1 MKKSMLL
8 IPLVWL
14 FIVTLY
20 GWQSSNDE
28 SLYTM
33 DELCS
38 LSDSIS
44 FNSET
49 LQYEVRCDI
58 IIMENDTL
66 KIHPGEVVKFV
77 SYPNPNGAGYVWQGL
92 FIYGNLLSLGTQEEN
107 IKLYNDSEYNV
118 GSWKGIK
125 FYNTSPNN
133 ESIIRYT
140 IIEEACDKFNYTAI
154 YCYNSSPNISY
165 CTVREMYPPIETGG
179 GSGIYCAGQSY
190 PIVSYCTFE
199 ELRRSVAV
207 WCGNSWNSGYGGHQ
221 DTLNYPSPLMIGCN
235 IMPSVHSFWGYGC
248 DNDKVVLNGGFLDN
262 CYLGIDENDAD
273 ITLGYP
279 PDTTGDGICNT
290 TSINWIPKYM
300 LVDGIVNPRET
311 PDLVGIDNE
320 EINILPTGSK
330 YILLNKNY
338 PNPFNPSTTIDF
350 EIKKD
355 NVPISL
361 KIYNSRGQLVKTLI
375 NEEIYHK
382 GNHSIVWNGDNK
394 ENEQVS
400 SGVYFFKLISNKHM
414 QIKKAILVK

>member
-20 GWQSSNDE
+20 GWQSSNDG

-33 DELCS
+33 DDLCS

-58 IIMENDTL
+58 IIMGNDTL
-66 KIHPGEVVKFV
+66 KIHHGEVVKFFV
-77 SYPNPNGAGYVWQGL
+77 FHEPGNEILYEIR
-92 FIYGNLLSLGTQEEN
+92 IYGCLKAAGTEEDMITLGDPEANFWNGE
-107 IKLYNDSEYNV
+107 
-118 GSWKGIK
+118 SWNGIK
-125 FYNTSPNN
+125 FYNTSIDG
-133 ESIIRYT
+133 ESILKYCN
-140 IIEEACDKFNYTAI
+140 IISAQDIMTYTAI
-154 YCYNSSPNISY
+154 YCENSSPIIYHSTICY
-165 CTVREMYPPIETGG
+165 MWADIETGG

-382 GNHSIVWNGDNK
+382 GKYSIVWKGDNK